1 MQKNILVTGASGFI
15 GSFLIEAALKRN
27 YQTVAG
33 LRATSS
39 KKYLNDPAVRF
50 LDMDFS
56 TDESLD
62 QAIQTFVTNYG
73 NIHYVI
79 HNAGVTRAKKNDEYD
94 KVNFENT
101 QRFVAALQR
110 NQQVPIKFV
119 LISSLAAYGPA
130 QNNQSVT
137 VYHAK
142 KPLTA
147 YGRSKLKAETFLFSQ
162 PDFPFVIINPTTVYG
177 PKDKDVFF
185 LIESIH
191 KGIEMY
197 IGHRKQ
203 RLSFVHVEDL
213 CNAIFLAMESSAL
226 QSQFLISDLQV
237 YTSAEFNLHVKNIL
251 QKKTISLVF
260 PIWLVRSIAVVV
272 ETIGK
277 ISGKVPILNQERLK
291 EFEAKD
297 WSVNSH
303 EIVQLGYHPKYN
315 LEKGLNHTIQWY
327 KDKNWL
333 K

>member
-27 YQTVAG
+27 YQSVAG
-33 LRATSS
+33 MRLSSS
-39 KKYLNDPAVRF
+39 KKYLTNPSIQF
-50 LDMDFS
+50 LEMDFS
-56 TDESLD
+56 SDATLD
-62 QAIQTFVTNYG
+62 QAIQTFVSQFG
-73 NIHYVI
+73 KIDYVI
-79 HNAGVTRAKKNDEYD
+79 HNAGITRAKKNDDYNL
-94 KVNFENT
+94 VNFENT
-101 QRFVAALQR
+101 RLLVTALKR

-130 QNNQSVT
+130 QNNQSVA
-137 VYHAK
+137 VGHEK
-142 KPLTA
+142 NPLTA
-147 YGRSKLKAETFLFSQ
+147 YGRSKLKAEMFLFSLT
-162 PDFPFVIINPTTVYG
+162 DFPFIIINPTTVYG

-213 CNAIFLAMESSAL
+213 CNAIFLAMESSA
-226 QSQFLISDLQV
+226 SQCQYLISDLQV
-237 YTSAEFNLHVKNIL
+237 YTTAEFNLQVKNIL

-260 PIWLVRSIAVVV
+260 PLWLVRSMAVIV
-272 ETIGK
+272 ETMGK

-303 EIVQLGYHPKYN
+303 EIVQLGYQPKYD
-315 LEKGLNHTIQWY
+315 LQKGLKHTIQWY
-327 KDKNWL
+327 KDQQWL